1 MPKRNFVPTA
11 AEPVVVAVP
20 LVAVPV
26 ASASEPLPR
35 EVPVAAP
42 PPPNLKASA
51 PDREPQRTI
60 PGDDALLR
68 AFAATRS
75 RPLVIGDHVHNSE
88 CLERGCELLSQQE
101 HRPGFSQYMIA
112 VLAVV
117 AGLIVWPIQ
126 YGVVTPLVGLRYAA
140 RTSRARGWGV
150 VAVLLGCG
158 IFMSIAYVGMS
169 NVPRIILAPW
179 GVYRARPASRE

>member
-42 PPPNLKASA
+42 PPPNLQASA
-51 PDREPQRTI
+51 PDQTQEPQRAI

-75 RPLVIGDHVHNSE
+75 RSLVIGDHVHDSE
-88 CLERGCELLSQQE
+88 CLERGCELLGQQE
-101 HRPGFSQYMIA
+101 HRPGFSEYLIA
-112 VLAVV
+112 ALAVV

-126 YGVVTPLVGLRYAA
+126 YCVVSPLVGLRYTAHS
-140 RTSRARGWGV
+140 SRVRGWGV
-150 VAVLLGCG
+150 AAVCFGFG
-158 IFMSIAYVGMS
+158 VFMSIAYIGMS
-169 NVPRIILAPW
+169 NVPRPILTPW
-179 GVYRARPASRE
+179 GLYRS